1 MNEMVSPIAYRRLR
15 APRADGR
22 ALFDPPL
29 ADEAAL
35 LQQNIARREQFD
47 CDIRGV
53 RLSELRT
60 RARHRLVQKARGF
73 TRQYR
78 DLPPHPWHDNAPVIL
93 VGHQPELVHPGVW
106 FKNFLLSELAHRTS
120 AHAVNLLI
128 DNDSVR
134 KTSIRVPGGAVDD
147 PVVSSISFDAPR
159 DPIPYEQRRVSD
171 MTLFAQFGRRVL
183 ETIGPLVPHPL
194 IERLWPL
201 AVQAAREHGNL
212 GRALAQARHIVEA
225 EWGLASVELP
235 LSEMC
240 DDWPFRWFSAHL
252 LGDAERLCGI
262 HNDCLAEY
270 RRVHKIRGHTHPV
283 PDLTRH
289 DEWQEVPFWL
299 WSDRAAGSSP
309 GICAS
314 PRFAGRVE

>member
-1 MNEMVSPIAYRRLR
+1 M
-15 APRADGR
+15 
-22 ALFDPPL
+22 
-29 ADEAAL
+29 
-35 LQQNIARREQFD
+35 
-47 CDIRGV
+47 
-53 RLSELRT
+53 
-60 RARHRLVQKARGF
+60 
-73 TRQYR
+73 
-78 DLPPHPWHDNAPVIL
+78 
-93 VGHQPELVHPGVW
+93 
-106 FKNFLLSELAHRTS
+106 
-120 AHAVNLLI
+120 
-128 DNDSVR
+128 
-134 KTSIRVPGGAVDD
+134 DD

-225 EWGLASVELP
+225 EWGLASLELP

-299 WSDRAAGSSP
+299 WSTEQP
-309 GICAS
+309 GRRPAFSS
-314 PRFAGRVE
+314 PRFAGRVERPPPSACDVDAGPRRRWELVRGAIGGGAPARRASATACLDHDHVCSTRIERYFHSRHRGGKV